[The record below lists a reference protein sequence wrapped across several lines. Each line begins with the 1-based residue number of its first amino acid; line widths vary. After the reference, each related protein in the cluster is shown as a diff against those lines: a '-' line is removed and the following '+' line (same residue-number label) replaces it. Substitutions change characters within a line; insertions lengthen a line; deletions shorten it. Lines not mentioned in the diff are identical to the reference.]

1 MKKISLDLAEKR
13 AFNPSPSPFESV
25 PAEMSRSGSAEM
37 PENGYAEH
45 SLNGSWLMSE
55 GGDSQPDFSRAVTA
69 QIPCTVQTALFE
81 DGKIPDPMF
90 GKNDKYA
97 REAAYKIWWFKK
109 EFDYDGGMANPC
121 LHFDGVCHK
130 ALFYL
135 NGVLLGEHTG
145 MFGGPDFKV
154 GHLLEK
160 HNVLTVK
167 IENSPADPK
176 KYSEYADYDEG
187 WKNGVVVNCVYGW
200 HYACIPSRGIWADV
214 FLRDVPLCDFERP
227 FILTEDYSDG
237 KIGLCIK
244 AFSSGNGTVRLKVSP
259 YNFEGADQYFEA
271 PFECEA
277 GQQLHFT
284 LTVKNH
290 KLWWPNG
297 YGSQPL
303 YRFTTAVIPED
314 SYPIVTEDITG
325 IRQIE
330 MRQIS
335 GEPDPE
341 S

>member
-13 AFNPSPSPFESV
+13 AFNPSPSPFEAV

-81 DGKIPDPMF
+81 GGKIPDPMF

-167 IENSPADPK
+167 IEN
-176 KYSEYADYDEG
+176 
-187 WKNGVVVNCVYGW
+187 
-200 HYACIPSRGIWADV
+200 
-214 FLRDVPLCDFERP
+214 
-227 FILTEDYSDG
+227 
-237 KIGLCIK
+237 
-244 AFSSGNGTVRLKVSP
+244 
-259 YNFEGADQYFEA
+259 
-271 PFECEA
+271 
-277 GQQLHFT
+277 
-284 LTVKNH
+284 
-290 KLWWPNG
+290 
-297 YGSQPL
+297 
-303 YRFTTAVIPED
+303 
-314 SYPIVTEDITG
+314 
-325 IRQIE
+325 
-330 MRQIS
+330 
-335 GEPDPE
+335 
-341 S
+341 